1 MEKRARWYDLITVNL
16 FWLGLNI
23 RNNSIGSVYVPYLV
37 AAFAPEAIRN
47 TALGTINTA
56 GLLIAMLV
64 QPAMG
69 LLSDRSVSR
78 FGRRRPFI
86 FIGVLLDLVFLAFIA
101 LAWDYWSLLVAI
113 LLMQFS
119 ANMSHGAL
127 QGLIPDMIPEK
138 QRGVASGVKGVM
150 ELIPLILVSLV
161 IANIVGNGQFRLA
174 VIITGVSLLVIM
186 LLTML
191 LVKEEPIKV
200 KPDIPLG
207 PTMLRVLG
215 MLAGILAGG
224 AAGLLAGGAVGGLVW
239 LMSRAVGASDLARAI
254 GFGLGGAV
262 AMIVAVSAGV
272 WAGTG
277 ATLGWTV
284 ARGQRPFVW
293 WVVNRLYFF
302 AAIGSIR
309 TFAPFFLMSTFLI
322 NREEAARMSGQLITA
337 VGLATL
343 ITSLP
348 GGWLSDR
355 FGHRLMVGLSG
366 IVGALGTLLILGTI
380 WAPSTG
386 LLYAAGMV
394 LGLAVGLFTSTNW
407 ALGTSLVPKEE
418 AGRYLGISNLAG
430 AGAGIVGTGIGGPV
444 ADTLNAVAPGMGYFV
459 LFGTYGLLFLL
470 SVVSL
475 RGIKP
480 VSQN

>member
-1 MEKRARWYDLITVNL
+1 MEKRVPWTTLIWVNL
-16 FWLGLNI
+16 YWLGLNI
-23 RNNSIGSVYVPYLV
+23 RNNAVGSVFTPYLV
-37 AAFAPEAIRN
+37 AAFAPEAMRN
-47 TALGTINTA
+47 TALGTLSTA

-69 LLSDRSVSR
+69 LLSDRSTSR

-86 FIGVLLDLVFLAFIA
+86 FVGVLLDLVFLACIA
-101 LAWDYWSLLVAI
+101 FAWDYWSLMAAT
-113 LLMQFS
+113 LLIQFS
-119 ANMSHGAL
+119 ANTSHGAL
-127 QGLIPDMIPEK
+127 QGLIPDMVPEK
-138 QRGVASGVKGVM
+138 QRGVASGIKGVM

-161 IANIVGNGQFRLA
+161 IANIVGNGRFRLA
-174 VIITGVSLLVIM
+174 VFITGLALLLVM
-186 LLTML
+186 LLTMV
-191 LVKEEPIKV
+191 LVKEEPLRE
-200 KPDIPLG
+200 KPDVPLA

-224 AAGLLAGGAVGGLVW
+224 AAGLLAGGAVGGLAW
-239 LMSRAVGASDLARAI
+239 LAARALATPETARAI

-262 AMIVAVSAGV
+262 AMIIAVGAGV
-272 WAGTG
+272 WAGT
-277 ATLGWTV
+277 ASTLGWKA
-284 ARGQRPFVW
+284 ARSRKPFVW

-302 AAIGSIR
+302 SAVTSIR
-309 TFAPFFLMSTFLI
+309 TFAAFFLMSTFLI
-322 NREEAARMSGQLITA
+322 NREQATSMAGQLITA

-343 ITSLP
+343 VTALP

-355 FGHRLMVGLSG
+355 FGHRKMVGLSG
-366 IVGALGTLLILGTI
+366 MVGAAGAVLILGTI
-380 WAPSTG
+380 WAPSKG
-386 LLYAAGMV
+386 LLYAAGLV

-444 ADTLNAVAPGMGYFV
+444 ADSLNAVSPGMGYFV
-459 LFGTYGLLFLL
+459 LFGTYAVLFVL

-475 RGIKP
+475 RWVKP
-480 VSQN
+480 EQ